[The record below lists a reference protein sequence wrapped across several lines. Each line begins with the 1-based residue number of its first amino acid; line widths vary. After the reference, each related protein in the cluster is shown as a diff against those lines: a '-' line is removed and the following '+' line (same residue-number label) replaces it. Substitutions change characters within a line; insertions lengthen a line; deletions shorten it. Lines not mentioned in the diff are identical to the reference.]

1 MLLQGNVAYG
11 CQSFSSTLATGQDV
25 YEGRERGRTTTSRGR
40 QDYKLTTG
48 FSSGLPDDLNEDL
61 RIQRLQDWLGFA
73 QMNDRECD
81 IESAHKATFKWALQ
95 PRKDPKNVTTPSPN
109 LAKFLRDRDGLFWI
123 QGKLGSGK
131 STLMKYMWRSPLLD
145 DYLRSW
151 AKGKPLYRA
160 AFFFTKK
167 GTSELQKSLQ
177 GLYRTL
183 LAHLIRSDTALAR
196 IAFPH
201 WRLLDASHEPTV
213 AVLRNALL
221 RILEH
226 ATLSRKYCFF
236 IDGLDEY
243 AEANPKLQTEL
254 ARDILDLT
262 NLPGVKIVAASRPEA
277 PFAGRFHGCPTLHLQ
292 DLTQGDIEAYVTAE
306 LTRSAACTSRPLADD
321 QIEHLV
327 DQVVQKAEGVFLWVV
342 LVVTDLVVGIDH
354 AEPYHELD
362 ESLNRLDRDLHTLFK
377 QILLERI
384 PLSHRR
390 QIVRHLLISSYNKE
404 FEFSNHGTVH
414 AVGIQVQAGS
424 DHTQPDI
431 YDRETSCQ
439 MTMDLTTQLPIR
451 SRGLCSV
458 TDSTLAS
465 EVSVSLIH
473 SSMYE
478 FLADPIIRTTL
489 KGQAGSDFEPGLAVS
504 IGLMAHLV
512 VALHDNCKDRS
523 GIANTM
529 LDLLSDAVR
538 SIEIDR
544 STSGSTPLRSMTC
557 LQNLTSR
564 RWQGYPFPTLSS
576 LTWSRTLP
584 ATGSGRPAL
593 KLRAGFLEY
602 ATYKGYASYL
612 QHQIAL
618 NNNTIPAT
626 DGCPLLFY
634 AVSWNSLA
642 ARLSPSPSGDVKFA
656 TTSQTLH
663 PQELLL
669 HHNAN
674 PNELYEG
681 RTPWGELLRLFRNY
695 LRDDSSYDRTK
706 FALDVLSA
714 ALDVARCMLLHG
726 ADPSLGEEQ
735 AVVNGA
741 EADRNDDDEDTD
753 VVSTRIFDDLLKE
766 TCCTSGGRF
775 THCSCAD
782 ARLFRPQF
790 VELAELVE
798 RKKLE
803 KRLEFFMHL
812 GWVGVQMARLNSVSY
827 YVWAGLVALLVGLL
841 LVLFV

>member
-1 MLLQGNVAYG
+1 M
-11 CQSFSSTLATGQDV
+11 
-25 YEGRERGRTTTSRGR
+25 
-40 QDYKLTTG
+40 
-48 FSSGLPDDLNEDL
+48 
-61 RIQRLQDWLGFA
+61 QRLQDWLGFA

-81 IESAHKATFKWALQ
+81 IDTAHKATFKWALQ
-95 PRKDPKNVTTPSPN
+95 PRKAPKTSTTPRPN
-109 LAKFLRDRDGLFWI
+109 LAKFLRERDGLFWI

-145 DYLRSW
+145 DHLRAW

-183 LAHLIRSDTALAR
+183 LAHLIRSDVSLSR

-201 WRLLDASHEPTV
+201 WSLHDAGHEPTV
-213 AVLRNALL
+213 AVLRDALL

-243 AEANPKLQTEL
+243 EEAHPKLQTEL

-262 NLPGVKIVAASRPEA
+262 TLPGVKIVAASRPEA
-277 PFAGRFHGCPTLHLQ
+277 PFAGRFNGCPTLHLQ

-306 LTRSAACTSRPLADD
+306 LTRSATCTSRPLTDD

-342 LVVTDLVVGIDH
+342 LVVTDLVVSIDH

-384 PLSHRR
+384 PSSHRQ

-404 FEFSNHGTVH
+404 FEFNNHATPH
-414 AVGIQVQAGS
+414 AVGIQVQVGS

-431 YDRETSCQ
+431 YDRDTSSQ
-439 MTMDLTTQLPIR
+439 MTMDLVAQLPVR

-458 TDSTLAS
+458 TDSKLAS
-465 EVSVSLIH
+465 EVSVGLIH

-478 FLADPIIRTTL
+478 FLADPNIRTIL
-489 KGQAGSDFEPGLAVS
+489 QEQAGNDFEPGLAVS

-512 VALHDNCKDRS
+512 LALHDNRKDRS
-523 GIANTM
+523 GVANTM

-544 STSGSTPLRSMTC
+544 STSNSPPHQSMTC
-557 LQNLTSR
+557 LQQLTQKQ
-564 RWQGYPFPTLSS
+564 WQNYPFPTLAS

-612 QHQIAL
+612 QHRIEL
-618 NNNTIPAT
+618 NHGLIPAT

-642 ARLSPSPSGDVKFA
+642 ARLSPPSPSSSSVNSPPTA
-656 TTSQTLH
+656 PTLH

-726 ADPSLGEEQ
+726 ADPSLGDAE
-735 AVVNGA
+735 AVVRGVAVSNPKSGSGSDQA
-741 EADRNDDDEDTD
+741 QNRNDDEDSSD
-753 VVSTRIFDDLLKE
+753 VVSTRIFRDLLKE

-775 THCSCAD
+775 ADCSCAD
-782 ARLFRPQF
+782 ARLFRPRF
-790 VELAELVE
+790 VELAQLVE

-803 KRLEFFMHL
+803 KRLGLLARL
-812 GWVGVQMARLNSVSY
+812 GWLGVQMARLYSVSY
-827 YVWAGLVALLVGLL
+827 YVWAGLVALLAGLL

>member
-1 MLLQGNVAYG
+1 
-11 CQSFSSTLATGQDV
+11 
-25 YEGRERGRTTTSRGR
+25 
-40 QDYKLTTG
+40 
-48 FSSGLPDDLNEDL
+48 
-61 RIQRLQDWLGFA
+61 
-73 QMNDRECD
+73 MNDRECD
-81 IESAHKATFKWALQ
+81 IETAHKATFKWALQ
-95 PRKDPKNVTTPSPN
+95 PRKDPKTSTTPSPN

-145 DYLRSW
+145 DYLRAW
-151 AKGKPLYRA
+151 ARGKPLYRA

-183 LAHLIRSDTALAR
+183 LAHLIRSDTAMAR

-201 WRLLDASHEPTV
+201 WRLHDASHEPTV

-221 RILEH
+221 HILEH

-243 AEANPKLQTEL
+243 EEANPKLQTQL
-254 ARDILDLT
+254 ACDILDLT

-306 LTRSAACTSRPLADD
+306 LTRSATCTSRPLTDD

-384 PLSHRR
+384 PSSHR
-390 QIVRHLLISSYNKE
+390 QQVVRHLLISSYNKE
-404 FEFSNHGTVH
+404 FEFGNHGTLH

-424 DHTQPDI
+424 DWTQPDI
-431 YDRETSCQ
+431 YDRDTSCQ
-439 MTMDLTTQLPIR
+439 MTMDLITQLPVR

-458 TDSTLAS
+458 SDSTLAS
-465 EVSVSLIH
+465 DVSITLIH

-478 FLADPIIRTTL
+478 FLADPNIRTIL
-489 KGQAGSDFEPGLAVS
+489 QKQAGSNFTPGLTVS

-512 VALHDNCKDRS
+512 VALHDNRKDRS

-544 STSGSTPLRSMTC
+544 FTSSVPSLRSMTS
-557 LQNLTSR
+557 LQHLISKQWET
-564 RWQGYPFPTLSS
+564 YPFPTLAS

-602 ATYKGYASYL
+602 ATYKGYATYL
-612 QHQIAL
+612 QHQIIL

-626 DGCPLLFY
+626 NGCPLLFY

-642 ARLSPSPSGDVKFA
+642 ARLSPPSSSSSSSVNSKSPP
-656 TTSQTLH
+656 TTPTLH

-669 HHNAN
+669 QHGAN

-695 LRDDSSYDRTK
+695 LRDDASYERTK

-726 ADPSLGEEQ
+726 ADPSLGDAQ
-735 AVVNGA
+735 TAVVHGGA
-741 EADRNDDDEDTD
+741 DSNPDEDEDEDAD
-753 VVSTRIFDDLLKE
+753 VVSTHIFRDLLKE
-766 TCCTSGGRF
+766 TCCTSGGCF
-775 THCSCAD
+775 ADCSCAD
-782 ARLFRPQF
+782 ARVFRPQF
-790 VELAELVE
+790 MELAELVE

-803 KRLEFFMHL
+803 ERLGLLVHL
-812 GWVGVQMARLNSVSY
+812 GWLGVQMAGLYSVSY
-827 YVWAGLVALLVGLL
+827 YVWAGLVALLAGLL
-841 LVLFV
+841 LMLFV